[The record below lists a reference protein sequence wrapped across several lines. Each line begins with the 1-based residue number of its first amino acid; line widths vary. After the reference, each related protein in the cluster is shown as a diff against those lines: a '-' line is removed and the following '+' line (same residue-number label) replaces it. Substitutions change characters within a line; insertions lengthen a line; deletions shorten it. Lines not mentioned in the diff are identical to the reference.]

1 MMDERPVGYG
11 ELQFGVHLGIPILG
25 LCLIDDTYPER
36 LVAACAAEGRA
47 EFLFTVAPLRI
58 TGSTGSPCNPLA
70 IF

>member
-25 LCLIDDTYPER
+25 LCLIENTYPER
-36 LVAACAAEGRA
+36 LVAAYAAEGRA